1 MKPLRWIAGSKDDLS
16 AVPIEVRRAVGYAL
30 YAAQQGEKH
39 DDAKVLKGFGDAGVL
54 EVIARH
60 DGDTFRA
67 VYTVRFADA
76 VYVLHALQKK
86 SKRGIATPKKELD
99 LIRQRLKLAEQEH
112 RQWTAAGSS
121 VSKDKTVTEGSG
133 NVFADLGMPDAG
145 AELVKA
151 QLTFQIA
158 KRIKALGLT
167 QTAARLGMSQ
177 PDVSRLMKRRPT
189 GFSTDR
195 LLALLTALDMEV
207 DIVLRPS
214 PDHAAKV
221 SIREEA

>member
-1 MKPLRWIAGSKDDLS
+1 MD
-16 AVPIEVRRAVGYAL
+16 RR
-30 YAAQQGEKH
+30 
-39 DDAKVLKGFGDAGVL
+39 
-54 EVIARH
+54 R
-60 DGDTFRA
+60 R
-67 VYTVRFADA
+67 
-76 VYVLHALQKK
+76 
-86 SKRGIATPKKELD
+86 P
-99 LIRQRLKLAEQEH
+99 
-112 RQWTAAGSS
+112 S

-145 AELVKA
+145 AEIVKA

-167 QTAARLGMSQ
+167 QTAAAARLGISQ